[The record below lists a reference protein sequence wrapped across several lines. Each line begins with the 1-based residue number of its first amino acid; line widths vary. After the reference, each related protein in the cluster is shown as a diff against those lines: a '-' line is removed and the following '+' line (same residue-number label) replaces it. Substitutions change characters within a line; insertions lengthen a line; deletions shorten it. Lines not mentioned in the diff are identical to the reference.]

1 MGAAVAPLSG
11 MDPKPA
17 SERNKK
23 GAPQQ
28 HEHSGGKSC
37 EGPTDEDELID
48 EASKESFP
56 TSDPPSYMP
65 RPSKK

>member
-1 MGAAVAPLSG
+1 MGAAVAPISG
-11 MDPKPA
+11 MDRKSA
-17 SERNKK
+17 SDPNKK

-28 HEHSGGKSC
+28 HEHSGGRSC